1 MASLSKSK
9 HLFGFTSPRTLEK
22 IIPEL
27 RLLDEKFKGKK
38 WNTQTQIEFFD
49 TLFLSNFY
57 EGEKR
62 PTNPALAARDRITR
76 APKAL
81 GFIQLT
87 PEINLTKAGKQLISE
102 KRLDEIF
109 TKQLLKFQLPS
120 PYHTQSNTIEFNVK
134 PYLELLRLIK
144 ELGSISKL
152 EIALFFLQLTNFNKF
167 DFIKNKILSFRERR
181 NRERRK
187 EKRTSWRTFVS
198 GEFVAEIKEIFHHEI
213 VNNQFYTR
221 ESEHSTFEKFIKTK
235 ESNMRDYA
243 DAFFRYIRATELVT
257 IDSKTMRI
265 KISPSRKDDVNFI
278 LENIDRHPMHF
289 DSVKSFQNYLFDPD
303 TLKLFSDNR
312 DRLIDKIKSLSAEQ
326 VVLESKTIDE
336 LKDDLVV
343 LETEQKNKFVS
354 DNIIKLKENKLDD
367 LNDIYLMFNKII
379 NKEVP
384 DAPLFLEWNV
394 WRAFAAL
401 NHTKEIAG
409 NFIFDLD
416 GMPLNTAPGNKP
428 DIEINYGDFSCII
441 EVTMSRGETQFNMEG
456 SSVPRHYGDLVNK
469 LQHNKAY
476 CFFIAPKIS
485 EATKAFFFNL
495 NKVHT
500 KRYGGK
506 TKIIPMDLYSF
517 IEFFRVG
524 IVQQFSQVAILEN
537 WLEQQWL
544 YNQEAEDEDIWFRRI
559 QDGIQNWI

>member
-27 RLLDEKFKGKK
+27 GLLSKKFSGKK

-49 TLFLSNFY
+49 ALFSSDFY
-57 EGEKR
+57 EGEKK
-62 PTNPALAARDRITR
+62 PSDPALAARDRITR

-81 GFIQLT
+81 GFIQLE
-87 PEINLTKAGKQLISE
+87 PSIHLTKAGEQLISG
-102 KRLDEIF
+102 KRLDEVF

-120 PYHTQSNTIEFNVK
+120 PYHTQSNIIEFNVK
-134 PYLELLRLIK
+134 PYLELLRLID

-167 DFIKNKILSFRERR
+167 DIVKNKIISFRERR
-181 NRERRK
+181 KTK
-187 EKRTSWRTFVS
+187 EISWRSFVS
-198 GEFVAEIKEIFHHEI
+198 ETFSMEIKEVFHHEI
-213 VNNQFYTR
+213 INNQFYTR
-221 ESEHSTFEKFIKTK
+221 ESSDSTFEKFIKTK

-265 KISPSRKDDVNFI
+265 KISPSKINDVKFI
-278 LENIDRHPMHF
+278 LENIDRNSIHF
-289 DSVKSFQNYLFDPD
+289 DSVELFQNYLFDPD
-303 TLKLFSDNR
+303 SLYLLSDNKQQ
-312 DRLIDKIKSLSAEQ
+312 LINKIKNLSVEQ
-326 VVLESKTIDE
+326 TNLEDKDTNE
-336 LKDDLVV
+336 LKEMLS
-343 LETEQKNKFVS
+343 LLQIEQKNHLVK
-354 DNIIKLKENKLDD
+354 DNIIKLKKHESND
-367 LNDIYLMFNKII
+367 LIDIYQMFDKITD
-379 NKEVP
+379 KEVP

-401 NHTKEIAG
+401 NHTKEIHG

-428 DIEINYGDFSCII
+428 DIEINYGDFSCIV

-456 SSVPRHYGDLVNK
+456 SSVARHYGDLVEK

-485 EATKAFFFNL
+485 ESTKAFFFNL
-495 NKVHT
+495 NRMNT

-506 TKIIPMDLYSF
+506 TKIIPMNLNDF
-517 IEFFRVG
+517 IKFIQVG
-524 IVQQFSQVAILEN
+524 IMKNFSKVSILEN
-537 WLEQQWL
+537 WLNQQWL
-544 YNQEAEDEDIWFRRI
+544 YNQEAEDEDIWFKHLQASI
-559 QDGIQNWI
+559 LQWI

>member
-49 TLFLSNFY
+49 TLFSSNFY

-152 EIALFFLQLTNFNKF
+152 EIALFFLQLTNF
-167 DFIKNKILSFRERR
+167 
-181 NRERRK
+181 
-187 EKRTSWRTFVS
+187 
-198 GEFVAEIKEIFHHEI
+198 
-213 VNNQFYTR
+213 NNQFYTR

-336 LKDDLVV
+336 LKDDLVA

>member
-1 MASLSKSK
+1 M
-9 HLFGFTSPRTLEK
+9 
-22 IIPEL
+22 
-27 RLLDEKFKGKK
+27 
-38 WNTQTQIEFFD
+38 
-49 TLFLSNFY
+49 
-57 EGEKR
+57 
-62 PTNPALAARDRITR
+62 
-76 APKAL
+76 
-81 GFIQLT
+81 
-87 PEINLTKAGKQLISE
+87 
-102 KRLDEIF
+102 
-109 TKQLLKFQLPS
+109 
-120 PYHTQSNTIEFNVK
+120 
-134 PYLELLRLIK
+134 
-144 ELGSISKL
+144 
-152 EIALFFLQLTNFNKF
+152 
-167 DFIKNKILSFRERR
+167 R
-181 NRERRK
+181 N
-187 EKRTSWRTFVS
+187 
-198 GEFVAEIKEIFHHEI
+198 G
-213 VNNQFYTR
+213 
-221 ESEHSTFEKFIKTK
+221 
-235 ESNMRDYA
+235 
-243 DAFFRYIRATELVT
+243 
-257 IDSKTMRI
+257 
-265 KISPSRKDDVNFI
+265 
-278 LENIDRHPMHF
+278 
-289 DSVKSFQNYLFDPD
+289 
-303 TLKLFSDNR
+303 LKLLSDNK
-312 DRLIDKIKSLSAEQ
+312 DRLIDKIKSLSAGQ

-336 LKDDLVV
+336 LKDDLVA
-343 LETEQKNKFVS
+343 LEAEQKNKFVS

-367 LNDIYLMFNKII
+367 LNDIYLIFNKII
-379 NKEVP
+379 DKEVP

-456 SSVPRHYGDLVNK
+456 SSVARHYGDLVNK

-495 NKVHT
+495 NKMHT

-524 IVQQFSQVAILEN
+524 IVQQFSQVSILEN